1 MLMSI
6 FLCTIIGHCSI
17 LSGRSLRSSD
27 VDYMCT
33 SIGQSTSASFGVWE
47 SKVSRLFLIDNLNQ
61 MCSCLKRILMMNV
74 TEWSCA
80 LPVNPKRM
88 TPNSLRAVLSC
99 SPILFLFSFSSVSRF
114 SLRDTSHLGA
124 RGGTALPLIGSV
136 FSLLTCSCFPMSQV
150 VFVAILL
157 HSHLECREPLLIP
170 ILSLYM
176 GALVRCT
183 TLCLGY
189 YKNIHDIIP
198 DRSGPELGVGP

>member
-6 FLCTIIGHCSI
+6 FLCTVIGHCSI
-17 LSGRSLRSSD
+17 LCGRSLRSSG

-33 SIGQSTSASFGVWE
+33 SIGQSSSASFGVRE

-61 MCSCLKRILMMNV
+61 MCSCLKRILMMNI

-80 LPVNPKRM
+80 LPVNPKCM
-88 TPNSLRAVLSC
+88 TLNSPRAVLSC
-99 SPILFLFSFSSVSRF
+99 SPIQFSFSSVSRF

-124 RGGTALPLIGSV
+124 RGGAALPLVASV
-136 FSLLTCSCFPMSQV
+136 FSLLTCSCFPISQV